1 MRYNIVSTQRTR
13 VLTNE
18 NEVFK
23 MATYE
28 FKSESKR
35 MLDLMINSIYT
46 HKEIFLREIISNASD
61 ALDKL
66 YYKSLSDE
74 NITFDRE
81 KFFIRITPDKDART
95 ITISDGGIGMS
106 RNELEENLGTIAKSG
121 SFAFKAE
128 NEKKDDVDIIG
139 QFGVGFYS
147 AFMVAKNVTVKSRK
161 FGSDEAYK
169 WYSEGAD
176 GYEIEPCDKATA
188 GTEIILAL
196 KDNTDDENYDQ
207 YLEEFTI
214 RNLVKKYSDYI
225 KYPIK
230 MMVTKQ
236 RLKEQPKDADKD
248 AKPEYESYTED
259 EVLNSMVPLWRKNK
273 SELSEDDYNNFYKE
287 KFFDYENPLK
297 TIHTSADGTLSYTA
311 LLFIPSRPPFD
322 YYTKDFKKGLAL
334 YTNGVMIMDKCEDL
348 LPDYFG
354 FVRGL
359 VDSADLSL
367 NISREILQHD
377 RQLKTIAAHLKK
389 KIKSELLNMQKN
401 DRENY
406 DKFYEAFK
414 RPLKF
419 GVYDN
424 YGVNKDF
431 LADLIMFWSSSEKKN
446 VTLSEYVERMK
457 DDQEFIYYA
466 SGETVEQ
473 IDHLPQVENVKDKG
487 YEILYLTEDVD
498 EFAIKI
504 LDTYKEKKF
513 KSVSSADLNL
523 EDETAKAEEAVAEE
537 TSKDLFTAMKDILG
551 DRVVKV
557 KPTTRLKNHPVCIT
571 NEGDVSLEMEKILGA
586 MPNGG
591 VKAQRV
597 LEINIKHP
605 MFEKLKAAE
614 SDSDKLKKL
623 TEVAYGCALLVEGMG
638 VDDAAGFADSVCE
651 LV

>member
-1 MRYNIVSTQRTR
+1 
-13 VLTNE
+13 
-18 NEVFK
+18 

-66 YYKSLSDE
+66 YYKSLSDD
-74 NITFDRE
+74 NIEFDRE
-81 KFFIRITPDKDART
+81 KFYIRITPDKDART
-95 ITISDGGIGMS
+95 LTITDGGIGMN
-106 RNELEENLGTIAKSG
+106 RDELEENLGTIAKSG
-121 SFAFKAE
+121 SLAFKSE
-128 NEKKDDVDIIG
+128 NEKCDDVDIIG

-147 AFMVAKNVTVKSRK
+147 AFMVGKSVTVKSRK
-161 FGSDEAYK
+161 FGSDEAFK

-176 GYEIEPCDKATA
+176 GYEIEPCDKDTT
-188 GTEIILAL
+188 GTEIIIAL
-196 KDNTDDENYDQ
+196 KDNTDDENYDT
-207 YLEEFTI
+207 YLEEYTI
-214 RNLVKKYSDYI
+214 RNLIKKYSDYI

-236 RLKEQPKDADKD
+236 KLKDATEEEKKKD
-248 AKPEYESYTED
+248 DYKPEYESYSED
-259 EVLNSMVPLWRKNK
+259 DVLNSMVPLWRKNK
-273 SELSEDDYNNFYKE
+273 SELSDDDYNNFYKE

-297 TIHTSADGTLSYTA
+297 MIHTSADGMLSYTA
-311 LLFIPSRPPFD
+311 LLFIPSHAPFD
-322 YYTKDFKKGLAL
+322 YFTKDYKKGLSL

-354 FVRGL
+354 FVKGL

-401 DRENY
+401 DRETY
-406 DKFYEAFK
+406 DKFYDAFK

-424 YGVNKDF
+424 YGAEKDF
-431 LADLIMFWSSSEKKN
+431 LSDLLMFYSSTEKKQ
-446 VTLSEYVERMK
+446 VTLGEYIDRMK
-457 DDQEFIYYA
+457 NGQEFIYYA
-466 SGETVEQ
+466 SGETIEQ
-473 IDHLPQVENVKDKG
+473 IDKQPRVESVKDMG

-504 LDTYKEKKF
+504 LSKYKDKEF
-513 KSVSSADLNL
+513 KSVASAELGG
-523 EDETAKAEEAVAEE
+523 EDEKTKAEESVAEE
-537 TSKDLFTAMKDILG
+537 TSKDLFAAMKDVLG
-551 DRVVKV
+551 DKVVSV
-557 KPTTRLKNHPVCIT
+557 KPTVRLKNHPVCIT
-571 NEGDVSLEMEKILGA
+571 SEGEISLEMEKILGQ

-591 VKAQRV
+591 AKAQRV

-605 MFEKLKAAE
+605 LFEELKAAA
-614 SDSDKLKKL
+614 DKPDELKKL
-623 TEVAYGCALLVEGMG
+623 TEVVYGCALLAEGMN
-638 VDDAAGFADSVCE
+638 VENAADFADSVCD
-651 LV
+651 LI

>member
-1 MRYNIVSTQRTR
+1 
-13 VLTNE
+13 
-18 NEVFK
+18 

-46 HKEIFLREIISNASD
+46 HKEIFLRELISNASD

-66 YYKSLSDE
+66 YYLSLSDE
-74 NITFDRE
+74 NINFNRE
-81 KFFIRITPDKDART
+81 DFYIRITPDKDART
-95 ITISDGGIGMS
+95 ITITDAGIGMS
-106 RNELEENLGTIAKSG
+106 REELEENLGTIAKSG

-139 QFGVGFYS
+139 QYGVGFYS
-147 AFMVAKNVTVKSRK
+147 AFMVAKNVTVKSKK
-161 FGSDEAYK
+161 FGSDEAFK
-169 WYSEGAD
+169 WFSEGAD
-176 GYEIEPCDKATA
+176 GYEIEPCTKETA
-188 GTEIILAL
+188 GTEIVISL
-196 KDNTDDENYDQ
+196 KENTDDEDYNK

-214 RNLVKKYSDYI
+214 RGLIRKYSDYI

-236 RLKEQPKDADKD
+236 KLKEVPEDEKDENKA
-248 AKPEYESYTED
+248 PEYESYTED

-273 SELSEDDYNNFYKE
+273 SEIEEEDYNNFYKE
-287 KFFDYENPLK
+287 KFFDYENPIK
-297 TIHTSADGTLSYTA
+297 TIHTSADGTLSYNA
-311 LLFIPSRPPFD
+311 LMYIPAHPAFD
-322 YYTKDFKKGLAL
+322 YYTKDFKKGLSL

-354 FVRGL
+354 FVKGL

-377 RQLKTIAAHLKK
+377 RQLKTIASHLKK
-389 KIKSELLNMQKN
+389 KIKNELISMQKN

-406 DKFYEAFK
+406 EKFYESFK

-419 GVYDN
+419 GIYDN
-424 YGVNKDF
+424 YGAEKDF
-431 LADLIMFWSSSEKKN
+431 LVDLIMFVSSKDKKP
-446 VTLSEYVERMK
+446 VTLAEYIERMPEE
-457 DDQEFIYYA
+457 QTCIYYA

-473 IDHLPQVENVKDKG
+473 IDNLPQTENVKDKG
-487 YEILYLTEDVD
+487 FEILYLTEDVD

-504 LDTYKEKKF
+504 LGNYKEKEF
-513 KSVSSADLNL
+513 KSVSAADLNL

-537 TSKDLFTAMKDILG
+537 TSRDLFTAMKEALG
-551 DRVVKV
+551 DSVVNV
-557 KPTTRLKNHPVCIT
+557 KPTTRLKSHPVCIT
-571 NEGDVSLEMEKILGA
+571 NEGEVSLEMEKILGQ

-597 LEINIKHP
+597 LEVNIKHP
-605 MFEKLKAAE
+605 VF
-614 SDSDKLKKL
+614 DKLKSAEGDKDKLIKL
-623 TEVAYGCALLVEGMG
+623 TKVLYGCALLVEGMNVENA
-638 VDDAAGFADSVCE
+638 VDFSDAVCD
-651 LV
+651 LID

>member
-1 MRYNIVSTQRTR
+1 
-13 VLTNE
+13 
-18 NEVFK
+18 

-66 YYKSLSDE
+66 YYKSLSDD
-74 NITFDRE
+74 NIEFDRE
-81 KFFIRITPDKDART
+81 KFYIRITPDKDART
-95 ITISDGGIGMS
+95 LTITDGGIGMN
-106 RNELEENLGTIAKSG
+106 RDELEENLGTIAKSG
-121 SFAFKAE
+121 SLAFKSE
-128 NEKKDDVDIIG
+128 NEKCDDVDIIG

-147 AFMVAKNVTVKSRK
+147 AFMVGKSVTVKSRK
-161 FGSDEAYK
+161 FGSDEAFK

-176 GYEIEPCDKATA
+176 GYEIEPCDKDTT
-188 GTEIILAL
+188 GTEIIIAL
-196 KDNTDDENYDQ
+196 KDNTDDENYDT
-207 YLEEFTI
+207 YLEEYTI
-214 RNLVKKYSDYI
+214 RNLIKKYSDYI

-236 RLKEQPKDADKD
+236 KLKDATEEEKKKD
-248 AKPEYESYTED
+248 DYKPEYESYSED
-259 EVLNSMVPLWRKNK
+259 DVLNSMVPLWRKNK
-273 SELSEDDYNNFYKE
+273 SELSDDDYNNFYKE

-297 TIHTSADGTLSYTA
+297 TIHTSADGMLSYTA
-311 LLFIPSRPPFD
+311 LLFIPSHAPFD
-322 YYTKDFKKGLAL
+322 YFTKDYKKGLSL

-354 FVRGL
+354 FVKGL

-401 DRENY
+401 DRETY
-406 DKFYEAFK
+406 DKFYDAFK

-424 YGVNKDF
+424 YGAEKDF
-431 LADLIMFWSSSEKKN
+431 LSDLLMFYSSTEKKQ
-446 VTLSEYVERMK
+446 VTLGEYIDRMK
-457 DDQEFIYYA
+457 DGQEFIYYA
-466 SGETVEQ
+466 SGETIEQ
-473 IDHLPQVENVKDKG
+473 IDKQPRVESVKDMG

-504 LDTYKEKKF
+504 LSKYKEKEF
-513 KSVSSADLNL
+513 KSVASAELGGD
-523 EDETAKAEEAVAEE
+523 DEKTKAEESVAEE
-537 TSKDLFTAMKDILG
+537 TSKDLFAAMKDVLG
-551 DRVVKV
+551 NKVVSV
-557 KPTTRLKNHPVCIT
+557 KPTVRLKNHPVCIT
-571 NEGDVSLEMEKILGA
+571 SEGEISLEMEKILGQ

-591 VKAQRV
+591 AKAQRV

-605 MFEKLKAAE
+605 LFEKLKAAA
-614 SDSDKLKKL
+614 DKPDELKKL
-623 TEVAYGCALLVEGMG
+623 TEVVYGCALLAEGMN
-638 VDDAAGFADSVCE
+638 VENAADFADSVCD
-651 LV
+651 LI

>member
-1 MRYNIVSTQRTR
+1 
-13 VLTNE
+13 
-18 NEVFK
+18 

-66 YYKSLSDE
+66 YYKSLSDD
-74 NITFDRE
+74 NIEFDRE
-81 KFFIRITPDKDART
+81 KFYIRITPDKDTRTLT
-95 ITISDGGIGMS
+95 ITDGGIGMN
-106 RNELEENLGTIAKSG
+106 RDELEENLGTIAKSG
-121 SFAFKAE
+121 SLAFKSE
-128 NEKKDDVDIIG
+128 NEKCDDVDIIG

-147 AFMVAKNVTVKSRK
+147 AFMVGKSVTVKSRK
-161 FGSDEAYK
+161 FGSDEAFK

-176 GYEIEPCDKATA
+176 GYEIEPCDKDTT
-188 GTEIILAL
+188 GTEIIIAL
-196 KDNTDDENYDQ
+196 KDNTDDENYDT
-207 YLEEFTI
+207 YLEEYTI
-214 RNLVKKYSDYI
+214 RNLIKKYSDYI

-236 RLKEQPKDADKD
+236 KLKDATEEEKKKD
-248 AKPEYESYTED
+248 DYKPEYESYSED
-259 EVLNSMVPLWRKNK
+259 DVLNSMVPLWRKNK
-273 SELSEDDYNNFYKE
+273 SELSDDDYNNFYKE

-297 TIHTSADGTLSYTA
+297 TIHTSADGMLSYTA
-311 LLFIPSRPPFD
+311 LLFIPSHAPFD
-322 YYTKDFKKGLAL
+322 YFTKDYKKGLSL

-354 FVRGL
+354 FVKGL

-401 DRENY
+401 DRETY
-406 DKFYEAFK
+406 DKFYDAFK

-424 YGVNKDF
+424 YGAEKDF
-431 LADLIMFWSSSEKKN
+431 LSDLLMFYSSTEKKQ
-446 VTLSEYVERMK
+446 VTLGEYIDRMK
-457 DDQEFIYYA
+457 DGQEFIYYA
-466 SGETVEQ
+466 SGETIEQ
-473 IDHLPQVENVKDKG
+473 IDKQPRVESVKDMG

-498 EFAIKI
+498 EFAVKI
-504 LDTYKEKKF
+504 LSKYKEKEF
-513 KSVSSADLNL
+513 KSVASAELGG
-523 EDETAKAEEAVAEE
+523 EDEKTKAEESVAGE

-551 DRVVKV
+551 DKVVSV
-557 KPTTRLKNHPVCIT
+557 KPTARLKNHPVCIT
-571 NEGDVSLEMEKILGA
+571 SEGEISLEMEKILGQ

-591 VKAQRV
+591 AKAQRV

-605 MFEKLKAAE
+605 LFEKLKAAA
-614 SDSDKLKKL
+614 DKPDELKKL
-623 TEVAYGCALLVEGMG
+623 TEVVYGCALLAEGMN
-638 VDDAAGFADSVCE
+638 VENAADFADSVCD
-651 LV
+651 LI

>member
-1 MRYNIVSTQRTR
+1 
-13 VLTNE
+13 
-18 NEVFK
+18 

-66 YYKSLSDE
+66 YYKSLSDD
-74 NITFDRE
+74 NIEFDRE
-81 KFFIRITPDKDART
+81 KFYIRITPDKDART
-95 ITISDGGIGMS
+95 LTITDGGIGMN
-106 RNELEENLGTIAKSG
+106 RDELEENLGTIAKSG
-121 SFAFKAE
+121 SLAFKSE
-128 NEKKDDVDIIG
+128 NEKCDNVDIIG

-147 AFMVAKNVTVKSRK
+147 AFMVGKSVTVKSRK
-161 FGSDEAYK
+161 FGSDEAFK

-176 GYEIEPCDKATA
+176 GYEIEPCDKDTT
-188 GTEIILAL
+188 GTEIIIAL
-196 KDNTDDENYDQ
+196 KDNTDDENYDT
-207 YLEEFTI
+207 YLEEYTI
-214 RNLVKKYSDYI
+214 RNLIKKYSDYI

-236 RLKEQPKDADKD
+236 KLKDATEEEKKKD
-248 AKPEYESYTED
+248 DYKPEYESYSED
-259 EVLNSMVPLWRKNK
+259 DVLNSMVPLWRKNK
-273 SELSEDDYNNFYKE
+273 SELSDDDYNNFYKE

-297 TIHTSADGTLSYTA
+297 TIHTSADGMLSYTA
-311 LLFIPSRPPFD
+311 LLFIPSHAPFD
-322 YYTKDFKKGLAL
+322 YFTKDYKKGLSL

-354 FVRGL
+354 FVKGL

-401 DRENY
+401 DRETY
-406 DKFYEAFK
+406 DKFYDAFK

-424 YGVNKDF
+424 YGAEKDF
-431 LADLIMFWSSSEKKN
+431 LSDLLMFYSSTEKKQ
-446 VTLSEYVERMK
+446 VTLGEYIDRMK
-457 DDQEFIYYA
+457 DGQEFIYYA
-466 SGETVEQ
+466 SGETIEQ
-473 IDHLPQVENVKDKG
+473 IDKQPRVESVKDMG

-504 LDTYKEKKF
+504 LSKYKDKEF
-513 KSVSSADLNL
+513 KSVASAELGG
-523 EDETAKAEEAVAEE
+523 EDEKTKAEESVAEE
-537 TSKDLFTAMKDILG
+537 TSKDLFAAMKDVLG
-551 DRVVKV
+551 DKVVSV
-557 KPTTRLKNHPVCIT
+557 KPTVRLKNHPVCIT
-571 NEGDVSLEMEKILGA
+571 SEGEISLEMEKILGQ

-591 VKAQRV
+591 AKAQRV

-605 MFEKLKAAE
+605 LFEKLKAAA
-614 SDSDKLKKL
+614 DKPDELKKL
-623 TEVAYGCALLVEGMG
+623 TEVVYGCALLAEGMN
-638 VDDAAGFADSVCE
+638 VENAADFADSVCD
-651 LV
+651 LI

>member
-1 MRYNIVSTQRTR
+1 
-13 VLTNE
+13 
-18 NEVFK
+18 

-66 YYKSLSDE
+66 YYKSLSDD
-74 NITFDRE
+74 NIEFDRE
-81 KFFIRITPDKDART
+81 KFYIRITPDKDART
-95 ITISDGGIGMS
+95 LTITDGGIGMN
-106 RNELEENLGTIAKSG
+106 RDELEENLGTIAKSG
-121 SFAFKAE
+121 SLAFKSE
-128 NEKKDDVDIIG
+128 NEKCDDVDIIG

-147 AFMVAKNVTVKSRK
+147 AFMVGKSVTVKSRK
-161 FGSDEAYK
+161 FGSDEAFK

-176 GYEIEPCDKATA
+176 GYEIEPCDKDTT
-188 GTEIILAL
+188 GTEIIIAL
-196 KDNTDDENYDQ
+196 KDNTDDENYDT
-207 YLEEFTI
+207 YLEEYTI
-214 RNLVKKYSDYI
+214 RNLIKKYSDYI

-236 RLKEQPKDADKD
+236 KLKDATEEEKKKD
-248 AKPEYESYTED
+248 DYKPEYESYSED
-259 EVLNSMVPLWRKNK
+259 DVLNSMVPLWRKNK
-273 SELSEDDYNNFYKE
+273 SELSDDDYNNFYKE

-297 TIHTSADGTLSYTA
+297 TIHTSADGMLSYTA
-311 LLFIPSRPPFD
+311 LLFIPSHAPFD
-322 YYTKDFKKGLAL
+322 YFTKDYKKGLSL

-354 FVRGL
+354 FVKGL

-367 NISREILQHD
+367 NISREILQHN

-401 DRENY
+401 DRETY
-406 DKFYEAFK
+406 DKFYDAFK

-424 YGVNKDF
+424 YGAEKDF
-431 LADLIMFWSSSEKKN
+431 LSDLLMFYSSTEKKQ
-446 VTLSEYVERMK
+446 VTLGEYIDRMK
-457 DDQEFIYYA
+457 DGQEFIYYA
-466 SGETVEQ
+466 SGETIEQ
-473 IDHLPQVENVKDKG
+473 IDKQPRVESVKDMG

-504 LDTYKEKKF
+504 LSKYKEKEF
-513 KSVSSADLNL
+513 KSVASAELGG
-523 EDETAKAEEAVAEE
+523 EDEKTKAEESVAEE
-537 TSKDLFTAMKDILG
+537 TSKDLFAAMKDVLG
-551 DRVVKV
+551 DKVVSV
-557 KPTTRLKNHPVCIT
+557 KPTVRLKNHPVCIT
-571 NEGDVSLEMEKILGA
+571 SDGEISLEMEKILGQ

-591 VKAQRV
+591 AKAQRV

-605 MFEKLKAAE
+605 LFEKLKAAA
-614 SDSDKLKKL
+614 DKPDELKKL
-623 TEVAYGCALLVEGMG
+623 TEVVYGCALLAEGMN
-638 VDDAAGFADSVCE
+638 VENAADFADSVCD
-651 LV
+651 LI

>member
-1 MRYNIVSTQRTR
+1 
-13 VLTNE
+13 
-18 NEVFK
+18 

-66 YYKSLSDE
+66 YYKSLSDD
-74 NITFDRE
+74 NIEFDRE
-81 KFFIRITPDKDART
+81 KFYIRITPDKDART
-95 ITISDGGIGMS
+95 LTITDGGIGMN
-106 RNELEENLGTIAKSG
+106 RDELEENLGTIAKSG
-121 SFAFKAE
+121 SLAFKSE
-128 NEKKDDVDIIG
+128 NEKCDDVDIIG

-147 AFMVAKNVTVKSRK
+147 AFMVGKSVTVKSRK
-161 FGSDEAYK
+161 FGSDEAFK

-176 GYEIEPCDKATA
+176 GYEIEPCDKDTT
-188 GTEIILAL
+188 GTEIIIAL
-196 KDNTDDENYDQ
+196 KDNTDDENYDT
-207 YLEEFTI
+207 YLEEYTI
-214 RNLVKKYSDYI
+214 RNLIKKYSDYI

-236 RLKEQPKDADKD
+236 KLKDATEEEKKKD
-248 AKPEYESYTED
+248 DYKPEYESYSED
-259 EVLNSMVPLWRKNK
+259 DVLNSMVPLWRKNK
-273 SELSEDDYNNFYKE
+273 SELSDDDYNNFYKE

-297 TIHTSADGTLSYTA
+297 TIHTSADGMLSYTA
-311 LLFIPSRPPFD
+311 LLFIPSHAPFD
-322 YYTKDFKKGLAL
+322 YFTKDYKKGLSL

-354 FVRGL
+354 FVKGL

-401 DRENY
+401 DRETY
-406 DKFYEAFK
+406 DKFYDAFK

-424 YGVNKDF
+424 YGAEKDF
-431 LADLIMFWSSSEKKN
+431 LSDLLMFYSSTEKKQ
-446 VTLSEYVERMK
+446 VTLGEYIDRMK
-457 DDQEFIYYA
+457 DGQEFIYYA
-466 SGETVEQ
+466 SGETIEQ
-473 IDHLPQVENVKDKG
+473 IDKQPRVESVKDMG

-504 LDTYKEKKF
+504 LSKYKEKEF
-513 KSVSSADLNL
+513 KSVASAELGG
-523 EDETAKAEEAVAEE
+523 EDEKTKAEESVAEE
-537 TSKDLFTAMKDILG
+537 TSKDLFTAMKDVLG
-551 DRVVKV
+551 DKVVSV
-557 KPTTRLKNHPVCIT
+557 KPTVRLKNHPVCIT
-571 NEGDVSLEMEKILGA
+571 SEGEISLEMEKILGQ

-591 VKAQRV
+591 AKAQRV

-605 MFEKLKAAE
+605 LFEKLKAAA
-614 SDSDKLKKL
+614 DKPDELKKL
-623 TEVAYGCALLVEGMG
+623 TEVVYGCALLAEGMN
-638 VDDAAGFADSVCE
+638 VENAADFADSVCD
-651 LV
+651 LI

>member
-1 MRYNIVSTQRTR
+1 
-13 VLTNE
+13 
-18 NEVFK
+18 

-66 YYKSLSDE
+66 YYKSLSDD
-74 NITFDRE
+74 NIEFDRE
-81 KFFIRITPDKDART
+81 KFYIRITPDKDART
-95 ITISDGGIGMS
+95 LTITDGGIGMN
-106 RNELEENLGTIAKSG
+106 RAELEENLGTIAKSG
-121 SFAFKAE
+121 SLAFKSE
-128 NEKKDDVDIIG
+128 NEKCDDVDIIG

-147 AFMVAKNVTVKSRK
+147 AFMVGKSVTVKSRK
-161 FGSDEAYK
+161 FGSDEAFK

-176 GYEIEPCDKATA
+176 GYEIEPCDKDTT
-188 GTEIILAL
+188 GTEIIIAL
-196 KDNTDDENYDQ
+196 KDNTDDENYDT
-207 YLEEFTI
+207 YLEEYTI
-214 RNLVKKYSDYI
+214 RNLIKKYSDYI

-236 RLKEQPKDADKD
+236 KLKDATEEEKKKD
-248 AKPEYESYTED
+248 DYKPEYESYSED
-259 EVLNSMVPLWRKNK
+259 DVLNSMVPLWRKNK
-273 SELSEDDYNNFYKE
+273 SELSDDDYNNFYKE

-297 TIHTSADGTLSYTA
+297 TIHTSADGMLSYTA
-311 LLFIPSRPPFD
+311 LLFIPSHAPFD
-322 YYTKDFKKGLAL
+322 YFTKDYKKGLSL

-354 FVRGL
+354 FVKGL

-401 DRENY
+401 DRETY
-406 DKFYEAFK
+406 DKFYDAFK

-424 YGVNKDF
+424 YGAEKDF
-431 LADLIMFWSSSEKKN
+431 LSDLLMFYSSTEKKQ
-446 VTLSEYVERMK
+446 VTLGEYIDRMK
-457 DDQEFIYYA
+457 DGQEFIYYA
-466 SGETVEQ
+466 SGETIEQ
-473 IDHLPQVENVKDKG
+473 IDKQPRVESVKDMG

-504 LDTYKEKKF
+504 LSKYKEKEF
-513 KSVSSADLNL
+513 KSVASAELGG
-523 EDETAKAEEAVAEE
+523 EDEKTKAEESVAEE
-537 TSKDLFTAMKDILG
+537 TSKDLFAAMKDVLG
-551 DRVVKV
+551 DKVVSV
-557 KPTTRLKNHPVCIT
+557 KPTVRLKNHPVCIT
-571 NEGDVSLEMEKILGA
+571 SEGEISLEMEKILGQ

-591 VKAQRV
+591 AKAQRV

-605 MFEKLKAAE
+605 LFEKLKAAA
-614 SDSDKLKKL
+614 DKPDELKKL
-623 TEVAYGCALLVEGMG
+623 TEVVYGCALLAEGMN
-638 VDDAAGFADSVCE
+638 VENAADFADSVCD
-651 LV
+651 LI

>member
-1 MRYNIVSTQRTR
+1 
-13 VLTNE
+13 
-18 NEVFK
+18 

-66 YYKSLSDE
+66 YYKSLSDD
-74 NITFDRE
+74 NIEFDRE
-81 KFFIRITPDKDART
+81 KFYIRITPDKDART
-95 ITISDGGIGMS
+95 LTITDGGIGMN
-106 RNELEENLGTIAKSG
+106 RDELEENLGTIAKSG
-121 SFAFKAE
+121 SLAFKSE
-128 NEKKDDVDIIG
+128 NEKCDDVDIIG

-147 AFMVAKNVTVKSRK
+147 AFMVGKSVTVKSRK
-161 FGSDEAYK
+161 FGSDEAFK

-176 GYEIEPCDKATA
+176 GYEIEPCDKDTT
-188 GTEIILAL
+188 GTEIIIAL
-196 KDNTDDENYDQ
+196 KDNTDDENYDT
-207 YLEEFTI
+207 YLEEYTI
-214 RNLVKKYSDYI
+214 RNLIKKYSDYI

-236 RLKEQPKDADKD
+236 KLKDATEEEKKKD
-248 AKPEYESYTED
+248 DYKPEYESYSED
-259 EVLNSMVPLWRKNK
+259 DVLNSMVPLWRKNK
-273 SELSEDDYNNFYKE
+273 SELSDDDYNNFYKE

-297 TIHTSADGTLSYTA
+297 TIHTSADGMLSYTA
-311 LLFIPSRPPFD
+311 LLFIPSHAPFD
-322 YYTKDFKKGLAL
+322 YFTKDYKKGLSL

-354 FVRGL
+354 FVKGL

-401 DRENY
+401 DRETY
-406 DKFYEAFK
+406 DKFYDAFK

-424 YGVNKDF
+424 YGAEKDF
-431 LADLIMFWSSSEKKN
+431 LSDLLMFYSSTEKKQ
-446 VTLSEYVERMK
+446 VTLGEYIDRMK
-457 DDQEFIYYA
+457 DGQEFIYYA
-466 SGETVEQ
+466 SGETIEQ
-473 IDHLPQVENVKDKG
+473 IDKQPRVESVKDMG

-504 LDTYKEKKF
+504 LSKYKEKEF
-513 KSVSSADLNL
+513 KSVASAELGG
-523 EDETAKAEEAVAEE
+523 EDEKTKAEESVAEE
-537 TSKDLFTAMKDILG
+537 TSKDLFAAMKDVLG
-551 DRVVKV
+551 DKVVSV
-557 KPTTRLKNHPVCIT
+557 KPTVRLKNHPVCIT
-571 NEGDVSLEMEKILGA
+571 SEGEISLEMEKILGQ

-591 VKAQRV
+591 AKAQRV

-605 MFEKLKAAE
+605 LFEKLKAAA
-614 SDSDKLKKL
+614 DKPDALKKL
-623 TEVAYGCALLVEGMG
+623 TEVVYGCALLAEGMN
-638 VDDAAGFADSVCE
+638 VENAADFADSVCD
-651 LV
+651 LI

>member
-1 MRYNIVSTQRTR
+1 
-13 VLTNE
+13 
-18 NEVFK
+18 

-66 YYKSLSDE
+66 YYKSLSDD
-74 NITFDRE
+74 NIEFDRE
-81 KFFIRITPDKDART
+81 KFYIRITPDKDART
-95 ITISDGGIGMS
+95 LTITDGGIGMN
-106 RNELEENLGTIAKSG
+106 RDELEENLGTIAKSG
-121 SFAFKAE
+121 SLAFKSE
-128 NEKKDDVDIIG
+128 NEKCDDVDIIG

-147 AFMVAKNVTVKSRK
+147 AFMVGKSVTVKSRK
-161 FGSDEAYK
+161 FGSDEAFK

-176 GYEIEPCDKATA
+176 GYEIEPCDKDTT
-188 GTEIILAL
+188 GTEIIIAL
-196 KDNTDDENYDQ
+196 KDNTDDENYGT
-207 YLEEFTI
+207 YLEEYTI
-214 RNLVKKYSDYI
+214 RNLIKKYSDYI

-236 RLKEQPKDADKD
+236 KLKDATEEEKKKEDY
-248 AKPEYESYTED
+248 KPEYESYSED
-259 EVLNSMVPLWRKNK
+259 DVLNSMVPLWRKNK
-273 SELSEDDYNNFYKE
+273 SELSDDDYNNFYKE

-297 TIHTSADGTLSYTA
+297 TIHTSADGMLSYTA
-311 LLFIPSRPPFD
+311 LLFIPSHAPFD
-322 YYTKDFKKGLAL
+322 YFTKDYKKGLSL

-354 FVRGL
+354 FVKGL

-401 DRENY
+401 DRETY
-406 DKFYEAFK
+406 DKFYDAFK

-424 YGVNKDF
+424 YGAEKDF
-431 LADLIMFWSSSEKKN
+431 LSDLLMFYSSTEKKQ
-446 VTLSEYVERMK
+446 VTLGEYIDRMK
-457 DDQEFIYYA
+457 DGQEFIYYA
-466 SGETVEQ
+466 SGETIEQ
-473 IDHLPQVENVKDKG
+473 IDKQPRVESVKDMG

-498 EFAIKI
+498 EFAVKI
-504 LDTYKEKKF
+504 LSKYKEKEF
-513 KSVSSADLNL
+513 KSVASAELGG
-523 EDETAKAEEAVAEE
+523 EDEKTKAEESVAEE
-537 TSKDLFTAMKDILG
+537 TSKDLFTAMKDVLG
-551 DRVVKV
+551 DKVVSV
-557 KPTTRLKNHPVCIT
+557 KPTARLKNHPVCIT
-571 NEGDVSLEMEKILGA
+571 SEGEISLEMEKILGQ

-591 VKAQRV
+591 AKAQRV

-605 MFEKLKAAE
+605 LFEKLKAAA
-614 SDSDKLKKL
+614 DKPDELKKL
-623 TEVAYGCALLVEGMG
+623 TEVVYGCALLAEGMN
-638 VDDAAGFADSVCE
+638 VENAADFADSVCD
-651 LV
+651 LI

>member
-1 MRYNIVSTQRTR
+1 
-13 VLTNE
+13 
-18 NEVFK
+18 

-66 YYKSLSDE
+66 YYKSLSDD
-74 NITFDRE
+74 NIEFDRE
-81 KFFIRITPDKDART
+81 KFYIRITPDKDART
-95 ITISDGGIGMS
+95 LTITDGGIGMN
-106 RNELEENLGTIAKSG
+106 RDELEENLGTIAKSG
-121 SFAFKAE
+121 SLAFKSE
-128 NEKKDDVDIIG
+128 NEKCDDVDIIG

-147 AFMVAKNVTVKSRK
+147 AFMVGKSVTVKSRK
-161 FGSDEAYK
+161 FGSDEAFK

-176 GYEIEPCDKATA
+176 GYEIEPCDKDTT
-188 GTEIILAL
+188 GTEIIIAL
-196 KDNTDDENYDQ
+196 KDNTDDENYDT
-207 YLEEFTI
+207 YLEEYTI
-214 RNLVKKYSDYI
+214 RNLIKKYSDYI

-236 RLKEQPKDADKD
+236 KLKDATEEEKKKD
-248 AKPEYESYTED
+248 DYKPEYESYSED
-259 EVLNSMVPLWRKNK
+259 DVLNSMVPLWRKNK
-273 SELSEDDYNNFYKE
+273 SELSDDDYNNFYKE

-297 TIHTSADGTLSYTA
+297 TIHTSADGMLSYTA
-311 LLFIPSRPPFD
+311 LLFIPSHAPFD
-322 YYTKDFKKGLAL
+322 YFTKDYKKGLSL

-354 FVRGL
+354 FVKGL

-401 DRENY
+401 DRETY
-406 DKFYEAFK
+406 DKFYDAFK

-424 YGVNKDF
+424 YGAEKDF
-431 LADLIMFWSSSEKKN
+431 LSDLLMFYSSTEKKQ
-446 VTLSEYVERMK
+446 VTLGEYIDRMK
-457 DDQEFIYYA
+457 DGQEFIYYA
-466 SGETVEQ
+466 SGETIEQ
-473 IDHLPQVENVKDKG
+473 IDKQPRVESVKDMG

-498 EFAIKI
+498 EFAVKI
-504 LDTYKEKKF
+504 LSKYKEKEF
-513 KSVSSADLNL
+513 KSVASAELGG
-523 EDETAKAEEAVAEE
+523 EDEKTKAEESVAEE
-537 TSKDLFTAMKDILG
+537 TSKDLFAAMKDVLG
-551 DRVVKV
+551 DKVVSV
-557 KPTTRLKNHPVCIT
+557 KPTVRLKNHPVCIT
-571 NEGDVSLEMEKILGA
+571 SEGEISLEMEKILGQ

-591 VKAQRV
+591 AKAQRV

-605 MFEKLKAAE
+605 LFEKLKAAA
-614 SDSDKLKKL
+614 DKPDELKKL
-623 TEVAYGCALLVEGMG
+623 TEVVYGCALLAEGMN
-638 VDDAAGFADSVCE
+638 VENAADFADSVCD
-651 LV
+651 LI

>member
-1 MRYNIVSTQRTR
+1 
-13 VLTNE
+13 
-18 NEVFK
+18 

-66 YYKSLSDE
+66 YYKSLSDD
-74 NITFDRE
+74 NIEFDRE
-81 KFFIRITPDKDART
+81 KFYIRITPDKDART
-95 ITISDGGIGMS
+95 LTITDGGIGMN
-106 RNELEENLGTIAKSG
+106 RDELEENLGTIAKSG
-121 SFAFKAE
+121 SLAFKSE
-128 NEKKDDVDIIG
+128 NEKCDDVDIIG

-147 AFMVAKNVTVKSRK
+147 AFMVGKSVTVKSRK
-161 FGSDEAYK
+161 FGSDEAFK

-176 GYEIEPCDKATA
+176 GYEIEPCDKDTT
-188 GTEIILAL
+188 GTEIIIAL
-196 KDNTDDENYDQ
+196 KDNTDDENYDT
-207 YLEEFTI
+207 YLEEYTI
-214 RNLVKKYSDYI
+214 RNLIKKYSDYI

-236 RLKEQPKDADKD
+236 KLKDATEEEKKKD
-248 AKPEYESYTED
+248 DYKPEYESYSED
-259 EVLNSMVPLWRKNK
+259 DVLNSMVPLWRKNK
-273 SELSEDDYNNFYKE
+273 SELSDDDYNNFYKE

-297 TIHTSADGTLSYTA
+297 TIHTSADGMLSYTA
-311 LLFIPSRPPFD
+311 LLFIPSHAPFD
-322 YYTKDFKKGLAL
+322 YFTKDYKKGLSL

-354 FVRGL
+354 FVKGL

-367 NISREILQHD
+367 NISREMLQHD

-401 DRENY
+401 DRETY
-406 DKFYEAFK
+406 DKFYDAFK

-424 YGVNKDF
+424 YGAEKDF
-431 LADLIMFWSSSEKKN
+431 LSDLLMFYSSTEKKQ
-446 VTLSEYVERMK
+446 VTLGEYIDRMK
-457 DDQEFIYYA
+457 DGQEFIYYA
-466 SGETVEQ
+466 SGETIEQ
-473 IDHLPQVENVKDKG
+473 IDKQPRVESVKDMG

-504 LDTYKEKKF
+504 LSKYKEKEF
-513 KSVSSADLNL
+513 KSVASAELGG
-523 EDETAKAEEAVAEE
+523 EDEKTKAEESVAEE
-537 TSKDLFTAMKDILG
+537 TSKDLFAAMKDVLG
-551 DRVVKV
+551 DKVVSV
-557 KPTTRLKNHPVCIT
+557 KPTVRLKNHPVCIT
-571 NEGDVSLEMEKILGA
+571 SEGEISLEMEKILGQ

-591 VKAQRV
+591 AKAQRV

-605 MFEKLKAAE
+605 LFEKLKAAA
-614 SDSDKLKKL
+614 DKPDELKKL
-623 TEVAYGCALLVEGMG
+623 TEVVYGCALLAEGMN
-638 VDDAAGFADSVCE
+638 VENAADFADSVCD
-651 LV
+651 LI

>member
-1 MRYNIVSTQRTR
+1 
-13 VLTNE
+13 
-18 NEVFK
+18 

-66 YYKSLSDE
+66 YYKSLSDD
-74 NITFDRE
+74 NIEFDRE
-81 KFFIRITPDKDART
+81 KFYIRITPDKDART
-95 ITISDGGIGMS
+95 LTITDGGIGMN
-106 RNELEENLGTIAKSG
+106 RDELEENLGTIAKSG
-121 SFAFKAE
+121 SLAFKSE
-128 NEKKDDVDIIG
+128 NEKCDDVDIIG

-147 AFMVAKNVTVKSRK
+147 AFMVGKNVTVKSRK
-161 FGSDEAYK
+161 FGSDEAFK

-176 GYEIEPCDKATA
+176 GYEIEPCDKDTT
-188 GTEIILAL
+188 GTEIIIAL
-196 KDNTDDENYDQ
+196 KDNTDDENYDT
-207 YLEEFTI
+207 YLEEYTI
-214 RNLVKKYSDYI
+214 RNLIKKYSDYI

-236 RLKEQPKDADKD
+236 KLKDATEEEKKKEDY
-248 AKPEYESYTED
+248 KPEYESYSED
-259 EVLNSMVPLWRKNK
+259 DVLNSMVPLWRKNK
-273 SELSEDDYNNFYKE
+273 SELSDDDYNNFYKE

-297 TIHTSADGTLSYTA
+297 TIHTSADGMLSYTA
-311 LLFIPSRPPFD
+311 LLFIPSHAPFD
-322 YYTKDFKKGLAL
+322 YFTKDYKKGLSL

-354 FVRGL
+354 FVKGL

-389 KIKSELLNMQKN
+389 KIKSELLNMQKT
-401 DRENY
+401 DRETY
-406 DKFYEAFK
+406 DKFYDAFK

-424 YGVNKDF
+424 YGAEKDF
-431 LADLIMFWSSSEKKN
+431 LSDLLMFYSSTEKKQ
-446 VTLSEYVERMK
+446 VTLGEYIDRMK
-457 DDQEFIYYA
+457 DGQEFIYYA
-466 SGETVEQ
+466 SGETIEQ
-473 IDHLPQVENVKDKG
+473 IDKQPRVESVKDMG

-498 EFAIKI
+498 EFAVKI
-504 LDTYKEKKF
+504 LSKYKEKEF
-513 KSVSSADLNL
+513 KSVASAELGG
-523 EDETAKAEEAVAEE
+523 EDEKTKAEESVAEE

-551 DRVVKV
+551 DKVVSV
-557 KPTTRLKNHPVCIT
+557 KPTARLKNHPVCIT
-571 NEGDVSLEMEKILGA
+571 SEGEISLEMEKILGQ

-591 VKAQRV
+591 AKAQRV

-605 MFEKLKAAE
+605 LFEKLKAAA
-614 SDSDKLKKL
+614 DKPDELKKL
-623 TEVAYGCALLVEGMG
+623 TEVVYGCALLAEGMN
-638 VDDAAGFADSVCE
+638 VENAADFADSVCD
-651 LV
+651 LI

>member
-1 MRYNIVSTQRTR
+1 
-13 VLTNE
+13 
-18 NEVFK
+18 

-66 YYKSLSDE
+66 YYKSLSDD
-74 NITFDRE
+74 NIDFDRE
-81 KFFIRITPDKDART
+81 KFYIRITPDKDART
-95 ITISDGGIGMS
+95 LTITDGGIGMN
-106 RNELEENLGTIAKSG
+106 RDELEENLGTIAKSG
-121 SFAFKAE
+121 SLAFKSE
-128 NEKKDDVDIIG
+128 NEKCDDVDIIG

-147 AFMVAKNVTVKSRK
+147 AFMVGKSVTVKSRK
-161 FGSDEAYK
+161 FGSDEAFK

-176 GYEIEPCDKATA
+176 GYEIEPCDKDTT
-188 GTEIILAL
+188 GTEIIIAL
-196 KDNTDDENYDQ
+196 KDNTDDENYDT
-207 YLEEFTI
+207 YLEEYTI
-214 RNLVKKYSDYI
+214 RNLIKKYSDYI

-236 RLKEQPKDADKD
+236 KLKDATEEEKKKD
-248 AKPEYESYTED
+248 DYKPEYESYSED
-259 EVLNSMVPLWRKNK
+259 DVLNSMVPLWRKNK
-273 SELSEDDYNNFYKE
+273 SELSDDDYNNFYKE

-297 TIHTSADGTLSYTA
+297 TIHTSADGMLSYTA
-311 LLFIPSRPPFD
+311 LLFIPSHAPFD
-322 YYTKDFKKGLAL
+322 YFTKDYKKGLSL

-354 FVRGL
+354 FVKGL

-401 DRENY
+401 DRETY
-406 DKFYEAFK
+406 DKFYDAFK

-424 YGVNKDF
+424 YGAEKDF
-431 LADLIMFWSSSEKKN
+431 LSDLLMFYSSTEKKQ
-446 VTLSEYVERMK
+446 VTLGEYIDRMK
-457 DDQEFIYYA
+457 DGQEFIYYA
-466 SGETVEQ
+466 SGETIEQ
-473 IDHLPQVENVKDKG
+473 IDKQPRVESVKDMG

-504 LDTYKEKKF
+504 LSKYKDKEF
-513 KSVSSADLNL
+513 KSVASAELGG
-523 EDETAKAEEAVAEE
+523 EDEKTKAEESVAEE
-537 TSKDLFTAMKDILG
+537 TSKDLFAAMKDVLG
-551 DRVVKV
+551 DKVVSV
-557 KPTTRLKNHPVCIT
+557 KPTVRLKNHPVCIT
-571 NEGDVSLEMEKILGA
+571 SEGEISLEMEKILGQ

-591 VKAQRV
+591 AKAQRV

-605 MFEKLKAAE
+605 LFEKLKAAA
-614 SDSDKLKKL
+614 DKPDELKKL
-623 TEVAYGCALLVEGMG
+623 TEVVYGCALLAEGMN
-638 VDDAAGFADSVCE
+638 VENAADFADSVCD
-651 LV
+651 LI

>member
-1 MRYNIVSTQRTR
+1 
-13 VLTNE
+13 
-18 NEVFK
+18 
-23 MATYE
+23 MAKFE

-46 HKEIFLREIISNASD
+46 HKEIFLRELISNASD

-66 YYKSLSDE
+66 YYLSLSDE
-74 NITFDRE
+74 NISFDRE
-81 KFFIRITPDKDART
+81 KFYIRITPDKEART
-95 ITISDGGIGMS
+95 ITISDAGIGMS
-106 RNELEENLGTIAKSG
+106 REELEENLGTIAKSG
-121 SFAFKAE
+121 SFAFKSE
-128 NEKKDDVDIIG
+128 NEKQEDVDIIG

-147 AFMVAKNVTVKSRK
+147 AFMVAKSVSVKSRK
-161 FGSDEAYK
+161 FGSDKAYM
-169 WYSEGAD
+169 WVSEGAD
-176 GYEIEPCDKATA
+176 GYDIEECVKDTA
-188 GTEIILAL
+188 GTEIVITL
-196 KDNTDDENYDQ
+196 KDNTENDNYDT

-214 RNLVKKYSDYI
+214 RNLIRKYSDYI

-236 RLKEQPKDADKD
+236 KLKEVAEGEVKDENAE
-248 AKPEYESYTED
+248 PEYETYTED

-273 SELSEDDYNNFYKE
+273 SEISEEDYNNFYKE
-287 KFFDYENPLK
+287 KFFDYENPAK
-297 TIHTSADGTLSYTA
+297 TIHTSADGTLSYNA
-311 LLFIPSRPPFD
+311 LMFIPGHPAYD

-354 FVRGL
+354 FVKGL

-389 KIKSELLNMQKN
+389 KIKNELLSMQKN

-406 DKFYEAFK
+406 EKFYENFK

-419 GVYDN
+419 GIYDN
-424 YGVNKDF
+424 FGAEKDF
-431 LADLIMFWSSSEKKN
+431 LVDLVMFVSSKDKKI

-457 DDQEFIYYA
+457 EGQECIYYA

-473 IDHLPQVENVKDKG
+473 IDKLPQVENVKDKDF
-487 YEILYLTEDVD
+487 EILYLTEDVD
-498 EFAIKI
+498 EFAVKI
-504 LDTYKEKKF
+504 LDKYKDRAF

-523 EDETAKAEEAVAEE
+523 EDETAKAEEEIAEE
-537 TSKDLFTAMKDILG
+537 TSRELFDKMKEVLG
-551 DRVVKV
+551 DNVVKV
-557 KPTTRLKNHPVCIT
+557 EPTAGLKSYPVCIT
-571 NEGDVSLEMEKILGA
+571 NEGEVSLEMEKILGS

-597 LEINIKHP
+597 LKVNIKHP
-605 MFEKLKAAE
+605 VFEKLKEAA
-614 SDSDKLKKL
+614 SDSEKIEKL
-623 TEVAYGCALLVEGMG
+623 TKVLYGCALLTEGMK
-638 VDDAAGFADSVCE
+638 VEDPTEFADYVCD
-651 LV
+651 LI

>member
-1 MRYNIVSTQRTR
+1 
-13 VLTNE
+13 
-18 NEVFK
+18 

-66 YYKSLSDE
+66 YYKSLSDD
-74 NITFDRE
+74 NIEFDRE
-81 KFFIRITPDKDART
+81 KFYIRITPDKDART
-95 ITISDGGIGMS
+95 LTITDGGIGMN
-106 RNELEENLGTIAKSG
+106 RDELEENLGTIAKSG
-121 SFAFKAE
+121 SLAFKSE
-128 NEKKDDVDIIG
+128 NEKCDDVDIIG

-147 AFMVAKNVTVKSRK
+147 AFMVGKSVTVKSRK
-161 FGSDEAYK
+161 FGSDEAFK

-176 GYEIEPCDKATA
+176 GYEIEPCDKDTT
-188 GTEIILAL
+188 GTEIIIAL
-196 KDNTDDENYDQ
+196 KDNTDDENYDT
-207 YLEEFTI
+207 YLEEYTI
-214 RNLVKKYSDYI
+214 RNLIKKYSDYI

-236 RLKEQPKDADKD
+236 KLKDATEEEKKKD
-248 AKPEYESYTED
+248 DYKPEYESYSED
-259 EVLNSMVPLWRKNK
+259 DVLNSMVPLWRKNK
-273 SELSEDDYNNFYKE
+273 SELSDDDYNNFYKE

-297 TIHTSADGTLSYTA
+297 TIHTSADGMLSYTA
-311 LLFIPSRPPFD
+311 LLFIPSHAPFD
-322 YYTKDFKKGLAL
+322 YFTKDYKKGLSL

-354 FVRGL
+354 FVKGL

-401 DRENY
+401 DRETY
-406 DKFYEAFK
+406 DKFYDAFK

-424 YGVNKDF
+424 YGAEKDF
-431 LADLIMFWSSSEKKN
+431 LSDLLMFYSSTEKKQ
-446 VTLSEYVERMK
+446 VTLGEYIDRMK
-457 DDQEFIYYA
+457 DGQEFIYYA
-466 SGETVEQ
+466 SGETIEQ
-473 IDHLPQVENVKDKG
+473 IDKQPRVESVKDMG

-504 LDTYKEKKF
+504 LSKYKDKEF
-513 KSVSSADLNL
+513 KSVASAELGS
-523 EDETAKAEEAVAEE
+523 EDEKTKAEESVAEE
-537 TSKDLFTAMKDILG
+537 TSKDLFAAMKDVLG
-551 DRVVKV
+551 DKVVSV
-557 KPTTRLKNHPVCIT
+557 KPTVRLKNHPVCIT
-571 NEGDVSLEMEKILGA
+571 SEGEISLEMEKILGQ

-591 VKAQRV
+591 AKAQRV

-605 MFEKLKAAE
+605 LFEKLKAAA
-614 SDSDKLKKL
+614 DKPDELKKL
-623 TEVAYGCALLVEGMG
+623 TEVVYGCALLAEGMN
-638 VDDAAGFADSVCE
+638 VENAADFADSVCD
-651 LV
+651 LI

>member
-1 MRYNIVSTQRTR
+1 
-13 VLTNE
+13 
-18 NEVFK
+18 

-66 YYKSLSDE
+66 YYKSLSDD
-74 NITFDRE
+74 NIEFDRE
-81 KFFIRITPDKDART
+81 KFYIRITPDKDART
-95 ITISDGGIGMS
+95 LTITDGGIGMN
-106 RNELEENLGTIAKSG
+106 RDELEENLGTIAKSG
-121 SFAFKAE
+121 SLAFKSE
-128 NEKKDDVDIIG
+128 NEKCDDVDIIG

-147 AFMVAKNVTVKSRK
+147 AFMVGKSVTVKSRK
-161 FGSDEAYK
+161 FGSDEAFK

-176 GYEIEPCDKATA
+176 GYEIEPCDKDTT
-188 GTEIILAL
+188 GTEIIIAL
-196 KDNTDDENYDQ
+196 KDNTDDENYDT
-207 YLEEFTI
+207 YLEEYTI
-214 RNLVKKYSDYI
+214 RNLIKKYSDYI

-236 RLKEQPKDADKD
+236 KLKDATEEEKKKD
-248 AKPEYESYTED
+248 DYKPEYESYSED
-259 EVLNSMVPLWRKNK
+259 DVLNSMVPLWRKNK
-273 SELSEDDYNNFYKE
+273 SELSDDDYNNFYKE

-297 TIHTSADGTLSYTA
+297 TIHTSADGMLSYTA
-311 LLFIPSRPPFD
+311 LLFIPSHAPFD
-322 YYTKDFKKGLAL
+322 YFTKDYKKGLSL

-354 FVRGL
+354 FVKGL

-401 DRENY
+401 DRETY
-406 DKFYEAFK
+406 DKFYDAFK

-424 YGVNKDF
+424 YGAEKDF
-431 LADLIMFWSSSEKKN
+431 LSDLLMFYSSTEKKQ
-446 VTLSEYVERMK
+446 VTLGEYIDRMK
-457 DDQEFIYYA
+457 DGQEFIYYA
-466 SGETVEQ
+466 SGETIEQ
-473 IDHLPQVENVKDKG
+473 IDKQPRVESVKDMG

-504 LDTYKEKKF
+504 LSKYKEKEF
-513 KSVSSADLNL
+513 KSVASAELGG
-523 EDETAKAEEAVAEE
+523 EDEKTKAEESVAEE
-537 TSKDLFTAMKDILG
+537 TSKDLFAAMKDVLG
-551 DRVVKV
+551 DKVVSV
-557 KPTTRLKNHPVCIT
+557 KPTVRLKNHPVCIT
-571 NEGDVSLEMEKILGA
+571 SEGEISLEMEKILGQ

-591 VKAQRV
+591 AKAQRI

-605 MFEKLKAAE
+605 LFEKLKAAA
-614 SDSDKLKKL
+614 DKPDELKKL
-623 TEVAYGCALLVEGMG
+623 TEVVYGCALLAEGMN
-638 VDDAAGFADSVCE
+638 VENAADFADSVCD
-651 LV
+651 LI